1 MYGIYTYICKN
12 ITCMNTS
19 KEMTRFDTRISTNQK
34 ILFEKAASI
43 GGYRSLTDFM
53 ILTMQQRAKEI
64 IEENERL
71 IVSKRDSKI
80 FFDAIS
86 NPAEPNKELQ
96 LAAKN
101 YKDQLAGK

>member
-1 MYGIYTYICKN
+1 MK
-12 ITCMNTS
+12 TS
-19 KEMTRFDTRISTNQK
+19 KEMTRFDTRISTDQK

-64 IEENERL
+64 IEERERV
-71 IVSKRDSKI
+71 IVSKRDSEI

-96 LAAKN
+96 LATEKYKN
-101 YKDQLAGK
+101 QIAVK